1 MRFHHRVEAVCAAVR
16 AERYL
21 CFFSFP
27 LVLDWDMCY
36 KPYIVWIYIDI
47 SLICSGCMYKEE
59 HTVFP
64 QHAKRAL
71 IDWLIEDQQRKR
83 VWGVIVTEEL
93 GWIPLHLVVS

>member
-1 MRFHHRVEAVCAAVR
+1 
-16 AERYL
+16 
-21 CFFSFP
+21 
-27 LVLDWDMCY
+27 
-36 KPYIVWIYIDI
+36 
-47 SLICSGCMYKEE
+47 MYKEE